1 MPGKLFCYNHL
12 IENMLLTKRLFEP
25 LMPQLSRRKFVYSR
39 LLSALVLISML
50 SGVAAP
56 AAVCAQ
62 TDPASQLLSHLT
74 PEEKVGQLFL
84 VSFTGTDVSEQ
95 SQIYDLIANKH
106 VGGVILEAANDNFVS
121 DNTPE
126 QANQLI
132 TALQQA
138 ELTSVNKTANP
149 TAGVAAHAYI
159 PLFVG
164 ISQEG
169 GGAPNDQILSGL
181 TPIPDQMA
189 IGATWDR
196 SLAEQSGTVMGRELS
211 ALGFNFY
218 LGLSLDVLTL
228 PDPSVSSDMN
238 TRIFSGDPYW
248 VGEMGRA
255 FLSGLHTGANG
266 RMAVIAKHFPGR
278 GGSDRPATQEISTVR
293 RSLEELKSIELAPF
307 FAVTGNAPDAKM
319 AADGLLVSHI
329 RYQGF
334 QGNIRATTRPISF
347 DQQALSQVL
356 ALPVLAGW
364 RQNGGLVVSDD
375 LGTQAVRHFYDPD
388 SKSFQA
394 RLVARDAFLAGN
406 DLLTMGD
413 IVSSDAPD
421 TSTSVTRTLDFFAQ
435 RYREDTAFAA
445 LVDQSV
451 LRILNAKYRMYGT
464 FDWSIVKPLGLNAQR
479 IQNTPGSANDQVFA
493 IARQSATLISPSA
506 ADLPTVLP
514 EPPNLTDNIVFLTDV
529 RMEKQCSTCPDKPII
544 AKDAMQSTVQ
554 RLYGPTASGLVTPSH
569 LASFSFDDLST
580 FLDDKSPIPDLSNSL
595 SRANWIVI
603 STLDMPDGSPQGI
616 TLRRFLSEK
625 QTLLNNKKVI
635 LFSFSAPYYL
645 DATDISKLTAYYGM
659 YDSADPFVN
668 VAARLLFKEV
678 SPIGSL
684 PVSVAGIGYDL
695 ITATTP
701 DPKQVIA
708 LSLDQPKSTPTPGA
722 KAQPNQT
729 AKPGQTAKPVPTVG
743 STLTPTPTVAPLFR
757 LGDTISLRTGMIVDH
772 NQHQVPDGTP
782 VHFTFSQGESGLFQ
796 QVDSVTSQGVAVAA
810 FRLERPGLIEIRAS
824 SEPAKVSDPIQLD
837 VTNEGVTIIV
847 ITPTMLPVTPSATA
861 TEPAPTPTAT
871 PSPLVTMK
879 GYPTFFGWLL
889 VLLVMMIGVGL
900 TYWLAIQIVDTRWA
914 VRWALLVLAGGLI
927 AYNYLALGFPWG
939 ELWLDG
945 RGLPAFLQA
954 VLIGQGVGFGI
965 GWFWR
970 LAAESG
976 NQT

>member
-1 MPGKLFCYNHL
+1 MPLKNRF
-12 IENMLLTKRLFEP
+12 FE
-25 LMPQLSRRKFVYSR
+25 LVLRQLSQGRLIFSR
-39 LLSALVLISML
+39 LLTALVLISML
-50 SGVAAP
+50 MVVAAP
-56 AAVCAQ
+56 AAVFAQ
-62 TDPASQLLSHLT
+62 TSDPASQLLSSLT

-84 VSFTGTDVSEQ
+84 VSFTGTDVGDQ

-106 VGGVILEAANDNFVS
+106 VGGVTLEAANDNFAA
-121 DNTPE
+121 DNTPQ
-126 QANQLI
+126 QAYQLI
-132 TALQQA
+132 TALQQI
-138 ELTSVNKTANP
+138 ELNSAINP
-149 TAGVAAHAYI
+149 SASSQTHPYI

-228 PDPSVSSDMN
+228 PDPSVSADMN
-238 TRIFSGDPYW
+238 TRIFGGDPYW

-266 RMAVIAKHFPGR
+266 RMAVVVKHFPGR
-278 GGSDRPATQEISTVR
+278 GGSDRPAAQEISTVR

-307 FAVTGNAPDAKM
+307 FAVTGNAPDASM
-319 AADGLLVSHI
+319 AAEGLLVSHI

-356 ALPVLAGW
+356 ALPALAGW
-364 RQNGGLVVSDD
+364 RQSGGLIVSDN

-388 SKSFQA
+388 LKNFQA

-406 DLLTMGD
+406 DLLLMGN
-413 IVSSDAPD
+413 IVSSDVPD
-421 TSTSVTRTLDFFAQ
+421 TYTSVTRTLEFFAQ
-435 RYREDTAFAA
+435 RYREDTAFAG

-451 LRILNAKYRMYGT
+451 LRILKAKYRMYGA
-464 FDWSIVKPLGLNAQR
+464 FDWSNVKPFGPNP
-479 IQNTPGSANDQVFA
+479 NNPGPANDQVYT
-493 IARQSATLISPSA
+493 IARHSATLISPSTT
-506 ADLPTVLP
+506 DLATVLP
-514 EPPNLTDNIVFLTDV
+514 EPPNLSDNIVFLTDV
-529 RMEKQCSTCPDKPII
+529 RMSKQCSSCPDKSII
-544 AKDAMQSTVQ
+544 AKDALQSTVQ

-569 LASFSFDDLST
+569 LSSFSFDDLDL
-580 FLDDKSPIPDLSNSL
+580 FLDDKSPTTDLLNSL
-595 SRANWIVI
+595 NRANWIII
-603 STLDMPDGSPQGI
+603 STLDMPDGAPQVV
-616 TLRRFLSEK
+616 TLRRFLSDK

-645 DATDISKLTAYYGM
+645 DATDISKLTAYYGL

-678 SPIGSL
+678 SPAGSL
-684 PVSVAGIGYDL
+684 PVSVTGIGYDL
-695 ITATTP
+695 ISATTP
-701 DPKQVIA
+701 DPKQIIT
-708 LSLDQPKSTPTPGA
+708 LNLDQPKTTTTPTTTPGV
-722 KAQPNQT
+722 KQT
-729 AKPGQTAKPVPTVG
+729 AKPGQTAQPLSTVG
-743 STLTPTPTVAPLFR
+743 PTLTPTPTVAPLFR

-782 VHFTFSQGESGLFQ
+782 VRFTFSQGEGGLFQ

-810 FRLERPGLIEIRAS
+810 FRLDRPGLIEIRAS

-837 VTNEGVTIIV
+837 VTNEGVTIII
-847 ITPTMLPVTPSATA
+847 ITPTTLPVTPSATA
-861 TEPAPTPTAT
+861 TEPAPTPTPT
-871 PSPLVTMK
+871 PSQLVTVK

-889 VLLVMMIGVGL
+889 VFVVMMIGVGL
-900 TYWLAIQIVDTRWA
+900 TYWMAIQIVETRWA

-927 AYNYLALGFPWG
+927 TYNYLALGFPWG

-976 NQT
+976 NQA